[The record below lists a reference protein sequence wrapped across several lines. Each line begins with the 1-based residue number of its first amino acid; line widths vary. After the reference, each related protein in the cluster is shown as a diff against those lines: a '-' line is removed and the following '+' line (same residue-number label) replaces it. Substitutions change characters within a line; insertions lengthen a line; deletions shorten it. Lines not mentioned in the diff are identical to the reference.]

1 LSSDQQTGLQLLWRW
16 LLPFNTPHS
25 RDYAA
30 LRRLSRL
37 SAFIHMP
44 ASVFQHWLILLMEF
58 CVSILIFGIGSCSF
72 LKRED
77 GYRQQLKL
85 SGLIGET

>member
-30 LRRLSRL
+30 RHRLSRL

-44 ASVFQHWLILLMEF
+44 ASVFQHPLDFTDGILCQHFDLWHWF
-58 CVSILIFGIGSCSF
+58 LFF

-85 SGLIGET
+85 SGLIG

>member
-1 LSSDQQTGLQLLWRW
+1 VIVGIHSYASICSSALVDFTDGILCQHFDLW
-16 LLPFNTPHS
+16 
-25 RDYAA
+25 
-30 LRRLSRL
+30 
-37 SAFIHMP
+37 
-44 ASVFQHWLILLMEF
+44 HWFLF
-58 CVSILIFGIGSCSF
+58 F